1 MFVLFDQ
8 KKQRIPIKIWLKG
21 LEELETEC
29 IQQATNLANLPFAFR
44 HVALMPD
51 THSGYGMPI
60 GGVLASREV
69 VIPNAVGV
77 DIGCGVAFIRTD
89 LPSSLLRK
97 INTPSGELG
106 RLIVGQIMRSIPTG
120 FQHQKTAQKSILLD
134 KFREEITGD
143 HILYPRELVKEVAN
157 GYRQLGTL
165 GGGNHF
171 IELQEDEEGRLG
183 IMVHSGSRNFGYKIC
198 RYFNQ
203 LAKEKNRASDLQ
215 VPPEYDLAYLFEKSK
230 EGQAYI
236 RWMKLA
242 LDFARDNRQLMLERV
257 VEMVADA
264 YAQYARIPSFTTK
277 MEVNAHHNYAA
288 LEEHFGEEVWI
299 HRKGAIRAGK
309 GELGIIPGAMGSFSY
324 IVEGRGNPESFL
336 SCSHGA
342 GRKMGRNEALRRF
355 TTEEV
360 LTDLKARD
368 VVLGKRKKSDVAE
381 EFIKAYKDIQEVLA
395 EQEDLVRPILRL
407 QTVCVVKG

>member
-1 MFVLFDQ
+1 MFVLFNKEKQ
-8 KKQRIPIKIWLKG
+8 KIPIKIWLKD
-21 LEELETEC
+21 LEELEKEC
-29 IQQATNLANLPFAFR
+29 IRQAINLANLPFAFK

-60 GGVLASREV
+60 GGVLATQGV
-69 VIPNAVGV
+69 IIPNAVGV
-77 DIGCGVAFIRTD
+77 DIGCGVAFIRTN
-89 LPSSLLRK
+89 LPSSLLRE
-97 INTPSGELG
+97 INTPAGELG
-106 RLIVGQIMRSIPTG
+106 RLIVGEVMRSVPTG
-120 FQHQKTAQKSILLD
+120 FQHQKSPQVSDLLD
-134 KFREEITGD
+134 KFKEEITGD
-143 HILYPRELVKEVAN
+143 RILYPRELVKEVSN

-171 IELQEDEEGRLG
+171 IELQEDDEGKLG

-203 LAKEKNRASDLQ
+203 LAKEKNRSSDLQ
-215 VPPEYDLAYLFEKSK
+215 VPPEYDLAYLFENSK

-257 VEMVADA
+257 TEIVAEA
-264 YAQYARIPSFTTK
+264 YARYARMPELTIK

-288 LEEHFGEEVWI
+288 LEEHFGEEVWV

-309 GELGIIPGAMGSFSY
+309 GELGIIPGAMGSYSY
-324 IVEGRGNPESFL
+324 IVEGKGNTESFL

-342 GRKMGRNEALRRF
+342 GRVMGRKEACRQF

-360 LTDLKARD
+360 LSDLKARD
-368 VVLGKRKKSDVAE
+368 VVLGKRKKNDVAE
-381 EFIKAYKDIQEVLA
+381 EYIKAYKDIKEVVA
-395 EQEDLVRPILRL
+395 DQEDLVKPILRL
-407 QTVCVVKG
+407 KTVCVVKG